1 MSRIFL
7 ISLALLPTM
16 AMAHPGHGEGAAL
29 LSGLTHPLGG
39 LDHVLAMLAVG
50 LWAGITG
57 ARAISA
63 LPLAF
68 VAAMIAGGA
77 LGAMGMGLPMVE
89 PMILA
94 SVILTGA
101 LAALALRPGL
111 AASLA
116 LVAAFGLFHGHAHG
130 TEGPASG
137 LAVYAL
143 GFAAAT
149 MALHL
154 AGIALVRFAPRH
166 IARVT
171 AAATSLGGGVLIF
184 S

>member
-7 ISLALLPTM
+7 ISLMLMPGM
-16 AMAHPGHGEGAAL
+16 AFAHPGHGNEGAF
-29 LSGLTHPLGG
+29 LSGLSHPLGG

-50 LWAGITG
+50 LWAGIMG
-57 ARAISA
+57 SRALWA
-63 LPLAF
+63 LPVMF

-77 LGAMGMGLPMVE
+77 MGAMGINLPMVE

-94 SVILTGA
+94 SIIVTGA

-111 AASLA
+111 AVSLA
-116 LVAAFGLFHGHAHG
+116 IVAAFGLFHGHAHG
-130 TEGPASG
+130 TEGPATG
-137 LAVYAL
+137 LALYAF
-143 GFAAAT
+143 GFAVAT

-154 AGIALVRFAPRH
+154 AGLALVRAAPQH
-166 IARVT
+166 IARAT
-171 AAATSLGGGVLIF
+171 AATTSVGGAVLAF